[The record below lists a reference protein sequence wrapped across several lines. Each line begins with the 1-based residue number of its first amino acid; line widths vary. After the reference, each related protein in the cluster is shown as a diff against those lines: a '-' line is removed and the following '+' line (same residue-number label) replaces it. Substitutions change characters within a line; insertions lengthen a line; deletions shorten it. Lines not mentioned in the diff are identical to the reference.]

1 MRKLFKKIPD
11 YPRLS
16 ALYYLVNK
24 GEEEIYM
31 NQFQKTIKSIFLNL
45 TLVLAFVVVF
55 IVTIPSK
62 AFCYYDR
69 FESEFIDLF
78 KWQENDH
85 TVREIKNGKLR
96 LNEYGTTWRH
106 STYLHLTTQVTGYLE
121 AKITLQSGSLV
132 LGDGNGYARI
142 GAYFYNSER
151 GPGSYNGYEGNVWGD
166 VRIVLE
172 NDNSLTA
179 KATLWKSTVPDQ
191 STGPVILD
199 QEFAKSIKLDTEYTV
214 SMELSGSQLI
224 FRCDDEEI
232 IYQIQTPVYAPY
244 NPYQHL
250 CTRIYPE
257 VGSAI
262 SVKALFDD
270 VYVAKGALYDS
281 FETPFIDF
289 TKWEE
294 SDHTI
299 REILNGKL
307 RMGASGSTRRHSNHI
322 HPSAPASNYMEAKT
336 TIQNASQIIG
346 NGRAYARIGAY
357 FYNSERGPG
366 SYNGYEGNVW
376 GDVKIVLENDNSLTA
391 KAYLWKSTAPDQST
405 GEVIF
410 EQNFITPIGFE
421 TEYLMSI
428 ELSGSKMIY
437 KCNGEEIIFQVATPL
452 FDPFQPYQ
460 HLTSRI
466 YPVEGGSA
474 SLIALFD
481 DVKLE
486 KAVKAMPWILLPLLD
501 D

>member
-1 MRKLFKKIPD
+1 MGKLFKKIPD
-11 YPRLS
+11 YQRFS
-16 ALYYLVNK
+16 ALYYLVNNW
-24 GEEEIYM
+24 EAEIYM
-31 NQFQKTIKSIFLNL
+31 NQFHKTIKSIFLNL
-45 TLVLAFVVVF
+45 TLVLALVIVF

-69 FESEFIDLF
+69 FDSEFIDLA

-85 TVREIKNGKLR
+85 SVREIKNGKLR
-96 LNEYGTTWRH
+96 LNEYGTTWRS

-132 LGDGNGYARI
+132 LGNGNGFARI

-151 GPGSYNGYEGNVWGD
+151 GPGSYNEYEGNVWGD

-179 KATLWKSTVPDQ
+179 KATLWKSTAPDQ
-191 STGPVILD
+191 SMGESILD
-199 QEFAKSIKLDTEYTV
+199 QEFAKSIELDTEYTV

-232 IYQIQTPVYAPY
+232 IFQIQTPVNAPY
-244 NPYQHL
+244 NPYHHL

-257 VGSAI
+257 AGSAI

-270 VYVAKGALYDS
+270 VSVAKGALYDS
-281 FETPFIDF
+281 FESPFIDF

-307 RMGASGSTRRHSNHI
+307 RIGASGSTRRHTNSI
-322 HPSAPASNYMEAKT
+322 HPSSPASKYMEAKT

-366 SYNGYEGNVW
+366 NYNGYEGNVW
-376 GDVKIVLENDNSLTA
+376 GDTNNLRERQFSKG
-391 KAYLWKSTAPDQST
+391 QSIS
-405 GEVIF
+405 V
-410 EQNFITPIGFE
+410 
-421 TEYLMSI
+421 
-428 ELSGSKMIY
+428 
-437 KCNGEEIIFQVATPL
+437 EINCA
-452 FDPFQPYQ
+452 
-460 HLTSRI
+460 
-466 YPVEGGSA
+466 
-474 SLIALFD
+474 
-481 DVKLE
+481 
-486 KAVKAMPWILLPLLD
+486 
-501 D
+501 